1 MNFKVSIVQRYLAR
15 EILVAVAFVLV
26 AFIGLFAFFDLIAEL
41 SDVGKNGYTFGNAVV
56 LVILG
61 LPGRCY
67 ELLPI
72 SALIGTIYALAQLAS
87 RSEFTI
93 MRVAGLSTNNAARM
107 VLVPGI
113 LLVGLTYLVG
123 EVITPA
129 TEKQTQVYRANIAR
143 GSMTEAFKTGLWVKD
158 TTVDESGAD
167 RVRFVNIGKVN
178 PDRSLERV
186 RIYEFD
192 TDLHLTSIRFADS
205 GKYDGLNSWK
215 LRNVTETHFKMNADQ
230 SPQSVGV
237 TTVAS
242 EHWHSDINPDILGV
256 LLVQPD
262 RMAAVELNNY
272 IHHLEDNKQAAQR
285 YQIAFWKK
293 LIYPFAVLVMMA
305 LGLPFA
311 YLQVRAGGISL
322 KIFAGIMLGIGFY
335 LLNSLFSH
343 LGLLN
348 TWPPFI
354 SAALPS
360 AVALLAAAGALRFVE
375 RR

>member
-1 MNFKVSIVQRYLAR
+1 VKISIVQRYLAR

-41 SDVGKNGYTFGNAVV
+41 SDVGKNGYTFTNAVV
-56 LVILG
+56 IVLFG

-72 SALIGTIYALAQLAS
+72 SALIGTIYALAQLAA

-93 MRVAGLSTNNAARM
+93 MRVAGLSTNHAARM
-107 VLVPGI
+107 VLVPGL
-113 LLVGLTYLVG
+113 LLVLMTYLVG

-129 TEKQTQVYRANIAR
+129 AEKQVQVYRANIAR
-143 GSMTEAFKTGLWVKD
+143 GTMSDAFKTGLWVKD
-158 TTVDESGAD
+158 STVDESGQN
-167 RVRFVNIGKVN
+167 RVRFVNIGTVN
-178 PDRSLERV
+178 TDRSLVRV

-192 TDLHLTSIRFADS
+192 TDLHLTSTRFAEG
-205 GKYDGLNSWK
+205 GKYDGQNSWK
-215 LRNVTETHFKMNADQ
+215 LKNVVETHFQQAADQ
-230 SPQSVGV
+230 SPQAVSVS
-237 TTVAS
+237 TVAS
-242 EHWHSDINPDILGV
+242 EHWHSDLNPEILGV

-272 IHHLEDNKQAAQR
+272 IRHLKDNKQDAQR
-285 YQIAFWKK
+285 YLIAFWKK
-293 LIYPFAVLVMMA
+293 IIYPFAVLVMMA

-322 KIFAGIMLGIGFY
+322 KIFAGIMMGIGFY

-348 TWPPFI
+348 TWPPFV

-360 AVALLAAAGALRFVE
+360 VVVLLAAGAALRFVE

>member
-1 MNFKVSIVQRYLAR
+1 MKISIVQRYLAR

-41 SDVGKNGYTFGNAVV
+41 SDVGKNGYTFTNA
-56 LVILG
+56 LVIVMFG

-107 VLVPGI
+107 VLVPGL
-113 LLVGLTYLVG
+113 LLVLMTYLVG
-123 EVITPA
+123 EVATPA
-129 TEKQTQVYRANIAR
+129 AEKQVQAYRANIAR
-143 GSMTEAFKTGLWVKD
+143 GTMTDAFKTGLWVKD
-158 TTVDESGAD
+158 SMVDETGQN
-167 RVRFVNIGKVN
+167 RVRFVNIGTVN
-178 PDRSLERV
+178 TDRSLVRV

-192 TDLHLTSIRFADS
+192 TDLHLTSTRFAEG
-205 GKYDGLNSWK
+205 GKYDGQNSWK
-215 LRNVTETHFKMNADQ
+215 LKNVVETHFQQAADQ
-230 SPQSVGV
+230 SPVAVSVA
-237 TTVAS
+237 TVAS
-242 EHWHSDINPDILGV
+242 EHWHSDLNPEILGV

-272 IHHLEDNKQAAQR
+272 IRHLKENKQDAQR
-285 YQIAFWKK
+285 YLIAFWKK
-293 LIYPFAVLVMMA
+293 IVYPFAVLVMMA

-311 YLQVRAGGISL
+311 YLQVRAGGVSL
-322 KIFAGIMLGIGFY
+322 KIFAGIMMGIGFY

-360 AVALLAAAGALRFVE
+360 VVVLLAAGAALRVVE

>member
-1 MNFKVSIVQRYLAR
+1 MKISIVQRYLAR

-41 SDVGKNGYTFGNAVV
+41 SDVGKNGYTFTNAVV
-56 LVILG
+56 IVLFG

-72 SALIGTIYALAQLAS
+72 SALIGTIYALAQLAA

-93 MRVAGLSTNNAARM
+93 MRVAGLSTNHAARM
-107 VLVPGI
+107 VLVPGL
-113 LLVGLTYLVG
+113 LLVLMTYLVG

-129 TEKQTQVYRANIAR
+129 AEKQVQVYRANIAR
-143 GSMTEAFKTGLWVKD
+143 GTMSDAFKTGLWVKD
-158 TTVDESGAD
+158 STVDESGQN
-167 RVRFVNIGKVN
+167 RVRFVNIGTVN
-178 PDRSLERV
+178 TDRSLVRV

-192 TDLHLTSIRFADS
+192 TDLHLTSTRFAEG
-205 GKYDGLNSWK
+205 GKYDGQNSWK
-215 LRNVTETHFKMNADQ
+215 LKNVVETHFQQAADQ
-230 SPQSVGV
+230 SPQAVSVS
-237 TTVAS
+237 TVAS
-242 EHWHSDINPDILGV
+242 EHWHSDLNPEILGV

-272 IHHLEDNKQAAQR
+272 IRHLKDNKQDAQR
-285 YQIAFWKK
+285 YLIAFWKK
-293 LIYPFAVLVMMA
+293 IIYPFAVLVMMA

-322 KIFAGIMLGIGFY
+322 KIFAGIMMGIGFY

-348 TWPPFI
+348 TWPPFV

-360 AVALLAAAGALRFVE
+360 VVVLLAAGAALRFVE

>member
-1 MNFKVSIVQRYLAR
+1 MNLRISIVQKYLAR
-15 EILVAVAFVLV
+15 EILVAVGFVLI

-41 SDVGKNGYTFGNAVV
+41 SDIGKNGYTFTNAVV
-56 LVILG
+56 LVLLG

-93 MRVAGLSTNNAARM
+93 MRVAGLSTNYAARM
-107 VLVPGI
+107 VLVPG
-113 LLVGLTYLVG
+113 LVLVALTYLVG

-143 GSMTEAFKTGLWVKD
+143 GTMSEAFKTGLWVKD
-158 TTVDESGAD
+158 STQNDAGEE
-167 RVRFVNIGKVN
+167 RVRFVNIGTVN

-192 TDLHLTSIRFADS
+192 PTLHLTSIRFADS
-205 GKYDGLNSWK
+205 AKYDGTNSWK
-215 LRNVTETHFKMNADQ
+215 LKNVVETRFTKSKDNA
-230 SPQSVGV
+230 PEAV
-237 TTVAS
+237 TVTNVAS
-242 EHWHSDINPDILGV
+242 EHWHSEINPEILGV

-262 RMAAVELNNY
+262 RMAAAELDNY
-272 IHHLEDNKQAAQR
+272 IHHLEDNRQAAER

-293 LIYPFAVLVMMA
+293 IIYPFAVLVMMA

-311 YLQVRAGGISL
+311 YLQVRAGGVSL
-322 KIFAGIMLGIGFY
+322 KIFAGIMIGIGFY

-343 LGLLN
+343 LGMLN
-348 TWPPFI
+348 TWPPFL

-360 AVALLAAAGALRFVE
+360 VVVLLAAGAALRRVE
-375 RR
+375 RH